1 MRRFGANRILTTGA
15 LVLWLAAA
23 GCATNGDVSTA
34 QTDASEALRLA
45 QDANQKATLAAADAA
60 AARAD
65 AAAAVQE
72 ARKASDKSDRIFQR
86 TLQK

>member
-1 MRRFGANRILTTGA
+1 MRPFGSNRVVTMAAILCF
-15 LVLWLAAA
+15 AAA

-34 QTDASEALRLA
+34 QTEASEALRLA
-45 QDANQKATLAAADAA
+45 QDANQKATIAAADAA
-60 AARAD
+60 AARATAD
-65 AAAAVQE
+65 AAVQE

>member
-1 MRRFGANRILTTGA
+1 MRGFGANRVLTGA
-15 LVLWLAAA
+15 AILLLGAA

-34 QTDASEALRLA
+34 QGEASEALRLA
-45 QDANQKATLAAADAA
+45 QDANEKATLAAADAA
-60 AARAD
+60 AARA
-65 AAAAVQE
+65 AADAAVQE